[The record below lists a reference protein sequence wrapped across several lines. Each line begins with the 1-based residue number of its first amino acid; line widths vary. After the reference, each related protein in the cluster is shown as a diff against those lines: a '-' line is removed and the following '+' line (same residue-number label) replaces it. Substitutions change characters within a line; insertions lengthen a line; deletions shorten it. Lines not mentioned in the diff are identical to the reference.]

1 MTGFLL
7 DTNVISELRRPRP
20 NPAVV
25 GFISAQVEDNLF
37 ISEVTFAEIRF
48 GIERLDNPEKR
59 AEITAW
65 LASSLRPLFEGRTLP
80 VSEDVILRWRL
91 MIEAGRRRGH
101 TFSQLDLF
109 IAAIAAHYD
118 LIVVTRDVTHFAAAA
133 VPVLDP
139 WDGEFVDRTSKVH
152 AIEQVDTPGLLETLM
167 AFDRSAAKK

>member
-20 NPAVV
+20 DPAVS
-25 GFISAQVEDNLF
+25 GFVAAQIEDELF

-48 GIERLDNPEKR
+48 GIERLDDPEKR

-65 LASSLRPLFEGRTLP
+65 LASSLRPLFQGRTLP
-80 VSEDVILRWRL
+80 ISEDVILRWRL

-109 IAAIAAHYD
+109 IAAIAAHHN
-118 LIVVTRDVTHFAAAA
+118 LIVVTRDVTHFAVAA
-133 VPVLDP
+133 VPVFNP
-139 WDGEFVDRTSKVH
+139 WGGEFVDRTSKVH
-152 AIEQVDTPGLLETLM
+152 VIEQVDTLGLLETLM